1 MRRREAAA
9 LAALIDAVAAPRPPL
24 PAVAETDAVAAFD
37 RWLGYAPR
45 DNRAALRA
53 ALAALAISRYP
64 HRDRAARLA
73 LLRRI
78 RPRPAAEAL
87 RAAAAVSYYGDA
99 GVLAALGHDP
109 ATRVAEARAARAAE
123 ARASGAAPNH
133 ATRAATIHGV
143 GAAGAAAPRGPG
155 AVVR

>member
-1 MRRREAAA
+1 VTSREQAA

-24 PAVAETDAVAAFD
+24 PPVARTDAVEAFQ
-37 RWLGYAPR
+37 RWLAFAPR
-45 DNRAALRA
+45 INRAALRT
-53 ALAALAISRYP
+53 ALAGLAIARFP
-64 HRDRAARLA
+64 RRDRAARLA

-109 ATRVAEARAARAAE
+109 AARVQEARAARSRAAE
-123 ARASGAAPNH
+123 A
-133 ATRAATIHGV
+133 
-143 GAAGAAAPRGPG
+143 
-155 AVVR
+155 VR